1 MLWTPFRIGDARD
14 VPSQKQ
20 KQTHVPNFQLV
31 VVLLQSRQAQM
42 LQRVQAE
49 QVQIQQKIWRPKS
62 EQK

>member
-42 LQRVQAE
+42 LQSPGGAGADTAKDLE
-49 QVQIQQKIWRPKS
+49 TQV
-62 EQK
+62 